1 MNFWTDNGS
10 FASIFFLY
18 QRQRL
23 ITGCVAGITRWVPL
37 VELEQPTL
45 PEHLSSPSV
54 FSGVRVTRSL
64 VLYVCFVDRC
74 LFFYTFSFG
83 HCGCLFFFD
92 IRILFTSLVS
102 SSSASWTTV
111 RFFKIK
117 YTVFISGTMLLKFSF
132 TSAKRFEV
140 FLYDLLII
148 LWFNILKTSRFK
160 HNSYIERDKR
170 LYYIISAHI
179 KLKIK

>member
-1 MNFWTDNGS
+1 
-10 FASIFFLY
+10 
-18 QRQRL
+18 
-23 ITGCVAGITRWVPL
+23 
-37 VELEQPTL
+37 
-45 PEHLSSPSV
+45 
-54 FSGVRVTRSL
+54 
-64 VLYVCFVDRC
+64 
-74 LFFYTFSFG
+74 
-83 HCGCLFFFD
+83 
-92 IRILFTSLVS
+92 
-102 SSSASWTTV
+102 
-111 RFFKIK
+111 
-117 YTVFISGTMLLKFSF
+117 MLLKFSF